1 MALQWKKC
9 AEVCM
14 VRKVNGIG
22 CHNCI
27 YRDTKCKKIINEYRV
42 KSPYELL
49 KKGLNHE
56 RFTEEK

>member
-1 MALQWKKC
+1 MVVQWKKC

-14 VRKVNGIG
+14 VRKVNDLG

-27 YRDTKCKKIINEYRV
+27 CRDAQCKKVISEYRV
-42 KSPYELL
+42 KSPYEML
-49 KKGLNHE
+49 KKGLKDE

>member
-1 MALQWKKC
+1 MSIHWKKC

-14 VRKVNGIG
+14 VRKVNDLG

-27 YRDTKCKKIINEYRV
+27 CRDTECKKIISKYRV
-42 KSPYELL
+42 KSPYEML
-49 KKGLNHE
+49 KKGLKHE

>member
-1 MALQWKKC
+1 MAMHWKKC

-14 VRKVNGIG
+14 VRKINDIG

-27 YRDTKCKKIINEYRV
+27 YRDTDCKKLIKYYRV
-42 KSPYELL
+42 KSPYEML

-56 RFTEEK
+56 RFTEKD

>member
-1 MALQWKKC
+1 MATHWKKC

-14 VRKVNGIG
+14 VRKINDLG

-27 YRDTKCKKIINEYRV
+27 YQDTECKKVINKYRV
-42 KSPYELL
+42 KSPYEML

-56 RFTEEK
+56 RFKEK